1 MGDVLVQFYRDRHRC
16 SLGYL
21 RDLHGWQGQYDKLET
36 NHLYIQ
42 WLFPNYFQSQFNTT
56 APQLSKPEAHVFRN
70 DGEIARKYIQS
81 YRLFLDFLGLR
92 LIDSET
98 GEIGRAPN
106 GRGRLYEALV
116 LRHHNHLRIR
126 RVLASLAI
134 TGFER
139 YMSPLVN
146 HLRWEILG
154 ISLRSRENGFSVRR
168 RMTTFLR
175 LVLPGRDKP
184 ALRPLRNIPS
194 ALETWEKYVDGNS
207 ANHFKNT
214 RASEEDR
221 AESVFFGRDVT
232 TQAPAE
238 QVDAGSSSRQPRLKH
253 EGGKSIFSRRMARTV
268 IFAQDDH
275 AAAEC
280 LVPLSS
286 GHRVLGVGNGAST
299 SIFARRCVELGFGF
313 ASALEPEVVAGALE
327 RFKPDVTVLVP
338 DLSGQNPESFCAGGG
353 RQYVMKVGSPMKGAP
368 WPEFAPIWLQQA
380 NSRVA
385 ICKASGEEVGAELVA
400 VGKDETALSL
410 RAKHALAGARLLKV
424 LLEDGEGAMPKL
436 ELVSSASKQAPLQID
451 LSWDEDSVDRFIRAY
466 LFPPHDPA
474 VVEVPAK
481 KETYFIENM
490 EQFNDF
496 RMKVLEEGTRDG
508 NFTNRSY
515 AADTH
520 WYSNVG
526 GSIVKMGDSD
536 IHMPLKTSE
545 KKHKA
550 IIPGAAIGARKKL
563 RMNEPLIGPNAERY
577 CSGALASGWI
587 GLGPEWS
594 QAGKHRSSNFDV
606 AVKAMSTA
614 LPTETGALPVAS
626 GICNESTAF
635 DHLLEG
641 PPHPNVVEL
650 VGRFEGLGSEDEQV
664 HYFVTEL
671 LAGGSLEDCLQADGM
686 EEATARSIIRSVCQG
701 LASLHDQGV
710 VHRDL
715 KPGNVLF
722 SKGEEDPKLID
733 FSHAALVSGDEETL
747 TGELGTRGYVAP
759 EVLSER
765 PYGKKCDVFSLG
777 CTVHALLSGR
787 PPRRHLR
794 VGFVQQLPS
803 SVSPSARRFVEALLT
818 VDPRSRP
825 SAREAL
831 AERWLQEE

>member
-1 MGDVLVQFYRDRHRC
+1 MSSELPITWEQFLAAS
-16 SLGYL
+16 SLPAEPVEL
-21 RDLHGWQGQYDKLET
+21 
-36 NHLYIQ
+36 
-42 WLFPNYFQSQFNTT
+42 
-56 APQLSKPEAHVFRN
+56 APSKAQ
-70 DGEIARKYIQS
+70 A
-81 YRLFLDFLGLR
+81 
-92 LIDSET
+92 
-98 GEIGRAPN
+98 
-106 GRGRLYEALV
+106 RGRE
-116 LRHHNHLRIR
+116 
-126 RVLASLAI
+126 
-134 TGFER
+134 
-139 YMSPLVN
+139 
-146 HLRWEILG
+146 
-154 ISLRSRENGFSVRR
+154 
-168 RMTTFLR
+168 
-175 LVLPGRDKP
+175 
-184 ALRPLRNIPS
+184 
-194 ALETWEKYVDGNS
+194 
-207 ANHFKNT
+207 
-214 RASEEDR
+214 
-221 AESVFFGRDVT
+221 
-232 TQAPAE
+232 
-238 QVDAGSSSRQPRLKH
+238 
-253 EGGKSIFSRRMARTV
+253 SIFSRRMARTV

-338 DLSGQNPESFCAGGG
+338 DLSGQTPESFCAGGG

-424 LLEDGEGAMPKL
+424 LLEDGEGALPKL
-436 ELVSSASKQAPLQID
+436 ELVSSTTKEAPLQID

-496 RMKVLEEGTRDG
+496 RMKVLEEGNRDG
-508 NFTNRSY
+508 NFTSRSY

-536 IHMPLKTSE
+536 IHMPLKTSD

-577 CSGALASGWI
+577 CSGALSSGWI
-587 GLGPEWS
+587 GNPFRPCEAVSNQSRSSLKYSSCNASKMAVCPQSTGLAACASVWASRGLGGLLASTGPQRFAALNQPRPRSLSEFEVDFES
-594 QAGKHRSSNFDV
+594 PVGRGACSVVFAGKHRGSNFDV

-664 HYFVTEL
+664 YYFVTEL
-671 LAGGSLEDCLQADGM
+671 LAGGSLEDSLQAGGM
-686 EEATARSIIRSVCQG
+686 EEATARRVIRSVCQG

-759 EVLSER
+759 EVLSEK
-765 PYGKKCDVFSLG
+765 PYGKKCDMFSLG

>member
-1 MGDVLVQFYRDRHRC
+1 MGDVLVQFYRDQHRC

-42 WLFPNYFQSQFNTT
+42 WLFPNYFQSQFNST

-154 ISLRSRENGFSVRR
+154 ISLRSKENGFSLRR
-168 RMTTFLR
+168 RITTFLHI
-175 LVLPGRDKP
+175 VLPGRDKP

-207 ANHFKNT
+207 ANYFKNT

-232 TQAPAE
+232 REAPTE
-238 QVDAGSSSRQPRLKH
+238 QVDA
-253 EGGKSIFSRRMARTV
+253 
-268 IFAQDDH
+268 
-275 AAAEC
+275 
-280 LVPLSS
+280 
-286 GHRVLGVGNGAST
+286 GVGNGAST

-338 DLSGQNPESFCAGGG
+338 DLSGQIPESFCAGGG

-368 WPEFAPIWLQQA
+368 WPEFAAIWLQQA
-380 NSRVA
+380 NSRIA

-436 ELVSSASKQAPLQID
+436 ELVASTSKQAPLRID

-508 NFTNRSY
+508 SFTNRSY

-587 GLGPEWS
+587 GLRPEWS
-594 QAGKHRSSNFDV
+594 QLAESFFLLGFASREHRSHS
-606 AVKAMSTA
+606 A
-614 LPTETGALPVAS
+614 L
-626 GICNESTAF
+626 
-635 DHLLEG
+635 
-641 PPHPNVVEL
+641 
-650 VGRFEGLGSEDEQV
+650 
-664 HYFVTEL
+664 
-671 LAGGSLEDCLQADGM
+671 
-686 EEATARSIIRSVCQG
+686 
-701 LASLHDQGV
+701 
-710 VHRDL
+710 
-715 KPGNVLF
+715 
-722 SKGEEDPKLID
+722 
-733 FSHAALVSGDEETL
+733 
-747 TGELGTRGYVAP
+747 
-759 EVLSER
+759 
-765 PYGKKCDVFSLG
+765 
-777 CTVHALLSGR
+777 
-787 PPRRHLR
+787 
-794 VGFVQQLPS
+794 
-803 SVSPSARRFVEALLT
+803 RRFTRPLT
-818 VDPRSRP
+818 
-825 SAREAL
+825 
-831 AERWLQEE
+831 